1 MKKLLA
7 VGALLTLTCTLLH
20 ALPEY
25 LEYSDNLSL
34 ADKDMEG
41 FALLVEALPSAQTD
55 QERAEIYWR
64 LSMDTLLDADNRHN
78 TGGETTTSLLAL
90 YKTGEAYADR
100 AISLDPNNPMG
111 YYLKACNIGRWA
123 QTSPFPML
131 TSFSRVDLIR
141 TLLVKAAQTDP
152 LVAGPWAIL
161 GQLYEQVPGW
171 PLSFGNATWAV
182 SLGRKALNGTTSEFA
197 DSAERDIPLDYSTQ
211 LARHLAKRGWSS
223 EKRARE
229 QKREA
234 REYYA
239 TNDPVKKN
247 FYYEGTVQIPP
258 ISDHAEARQL
268 CLLVISHL
276 QGVANLSRRDDTD
289 LKNAQQTLA
298 ALGG

>member
-1 MKKLLA
+1 MKTMKNGPCAGSLQANGTRGRAMKKLLA

-111 YYLKACNIGRWA
+111 Y
-123 QTSPFPML
+123 
-131 TSFSRVDLIR
+131 
-141 TLLVKAAQTDP
+141 
-152 LVAGPWAIL
+152 
-161 GQLYEQVPGW
+161 
-171 PLSFGNATWAV
+171 
-182 SLGRKALNGTTSEFA
+182 
-197 DSAERDIPLDYSTQ
+197 
-211 LARHLAKRGWSS
+211 
-223 EKRARE
+223 
-229 QKREA
+229 
-234 REYYA
+234 
-239 TNDPVKKN
+239 
-247 FYYEGTVQIPP
+247 
-258 ISDHAEARQL
+258 
-268 CLLVISHL
+268 
-276 QGVANLSRRDDTD
+276 
-289 LKNAQQTLA
+289 
-298 ALGG
+298 